1 MKRFLAALALGLACS
16 HLGSPAR
23 VVAQAEA
30 PPSAHEIVVA
40 YNTGS
45 RFSLAP
51 GIFIPQNGARVGF
64 SLAGDYRYGVELGP
78 IVLAPGLRLAG
89 FFPSGFM
96 ALSAL
101 GTARLTVPLGPVGP
115 YVMGGVGPG
124 YVNKPSE
131 TGLAFMGGG
140 GLMVYVAQ
148 AFAIGAEASY
158 LGITGTRFRALFLGP
173 QLLLGF

>member
-1 MKRFLAALALGLACS
+1 MKRFLTALALACTC
-16 HLGSPAR
+16 LGGTAR
-23 VVAQAEA
+23 VVAQPEPA
-30 PPSAHEIVVA
+30 PSSREIVVA

-51 GIFIPQNGARVGF
+51 GIFIPRNGTRVGF
-64 SLAGDYRYGVELGP
+64 SLAGDYRYGIELGP
-78 IVLAPGLRLAG
+78 VVLAPGVRLSG
-89 FFPSGFM
+89 FFPAGFV

-124 YVNKPSE
+124 YVSQPSE
-131 TGLAFMGGG
+131 VGLAFMGGG
-140 GLMVYVAQ
+140 GLMVYVAE

-158 LGITGTRFRALFLGP
+158 LGITGTRFRALFIGP